1 MPDNGSMRAVV
12 IDAIGPPDR
21 LRITEV
27 PMPVPGQGEV
37 LVRVRAAGVNA
48 IDWAT
53 RAGDGVPIEG
63 FPAVLGW
70 DVSGTV
76 VATGP
81 GVTAF
86 GDGDD
91 VFGMPRFPALAGCYA
106 EYVTAPETELAHRP
120 ATVDNRT
127 AAGAAMVALTA
138 WQSLFEHA
146 ELAAGRRVLVHG
158 AAGGVGHVA
167 VQLAKLAGA
176 EVVATASGHNHDFL
190 RELGA
195 DDVVDY
201 TRWRPANVVSGMDV
215 VLDPRGGDDFVDL
228 IGVLRPGGVI
238 VTLKGEQPGYREHAA
253 AGGVRAAF
261 TYVHPDG
268 PALDRMARLLA
279 DGSLR
284 IAVDRAFPLAD
295 AAAAHA
301 LGEQG
306 HVRGRL
312 VLDVG

>member
-1 MPDNGSMRAVV
+1 MPDNGTMRAAA
-12 IDAIGPPDR
+12 IDAVGPPDR
-21 LRITEV
+21 LRITEL
-27 PMPVPGQGEV
+27 PVPVAGPGEV

-53 RAGDGVPIEG
+53 RAGEGVPIGE

-70 DVSGTV
+70 DVAGTV
-76 VATGP
+76 VGTGP

-106 EYVTAPETELAHRP
+106 EYVTAPESELAGRP

-146 ELAAGRRVLVHG
+146 DLGAGQRVLVHG

-176 EVVATASGHNHDFL
+176 EVIATASARNHDFL

-201 TRWRPANVVSGMDV
+201 TVRQPADV
-215 VLDPRGGDDFVDL
+215 VAGIDVVVDPRGGSDFVRL
-228 IGVLRPGGVI
+228 TGVLRPGGVI
-238 VTLKGEQPGYREHAA
+238 VTLKGEQPGHRDHAA
-253 AGGVRAAF
+253 AAGARAAF

-268 PALDRMARLLA
+268 PVLDRIARLLA

-284 IAVDRAFPLAD
+284 IAVDRTFPLAD